1 VWNAFVVAWPAR
13 LRSRLKEP
21 PVPLTPPH
29 FFPPA
34 LEIVCDGAPGR
45 LNEDAW
51 LVMQSGTWASA
62 C

>member
-1 VWNAFVVAWPAR
+1 M
-13 LRSRLKEP
+13 
-21 PVPLTPPH
+21 PLTPPH